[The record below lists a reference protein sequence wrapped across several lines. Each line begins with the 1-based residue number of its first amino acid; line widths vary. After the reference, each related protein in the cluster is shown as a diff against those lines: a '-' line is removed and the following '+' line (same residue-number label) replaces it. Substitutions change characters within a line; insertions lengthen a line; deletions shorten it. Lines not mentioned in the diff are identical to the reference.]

1 MEKNIEKSPLIP
13 YLILRLL
20 IKGEDFY
27 EFTDDIDEVYKHL
40 ADDGPKWKARAWYWF
55 RVLESIPSIIMDNIH
70 WRLIM
75 IKNYLKIALRNL
87 QKHKGY
93 SFLNIVGFSIGMACC
108 LLILIYVRHELSY
121 DKYHQD
127 GERIYRIAQDIRTK
141 SANRVFAC
149 VSPMVAPTLKADYP
163 QVEYVTRVIPARS
176 RLVKLEGTFFYE
188 DRFMY
193 ADQELLDVLTFQFI
207 QGNPREA
214 LTRPNTLLISQRMA
228 HKYFGNVE
236 PLGKTLEINQQQYEI
251 TGVVADSPENTHIK
265 YDFIASL
272 RTLKDW
278 DEMSNWYSTMF
289 FTYLKIKPN
298 VNVEEFSFQISR
310 LADKYVGEQLDNWGT
325 VHHYFLQPLSSIHL
339 HSHISYDIEPPGNPV
354 YITIFSFVGLF
365 ILLIACLNFM
375 NLSTA
380 RAANRAKEV
389 GLRKVVG
396 AQKPQLISQFLGES
410 LLIAFLS
417 LGLAMVMAR
426 LTVPFLNKL
435 TGINLVFDTLLNPV
449 VLLSLIGGA
458 FLVGLAAG
466 LYPAFVLS
474 AFRPAV
480 TLKGTLRTSSRGL
493 SMRTILVVVQF
504 AISVVLIIG
513 TLTMYKQFN
522 FMKSQYLGFE
532 KEQKLI
538 LPLRGGIDIQE
549 NFETVKD
556 MFSKHPSIAGVTVS
570 STVPGRG
577 VSNFGIKLVGEDD
590 SKNQS
595 MYHMYFDDD
604 FIPDYGI
611 EMVAGRAFQKKMK
624 TDFMG
629 AFLINEAAVKAFGW
643 SNPEEA
649 LRKRLLTGYGG
660 RTNPIIGVTKDFH
673 YRGLQDQ
680 VEPLVMEFLPWSFRY
695 ITLSIDI
702 SELEE
707 TLAFVESQWKAVF
720 PGYPIER
727 FFLDTDFDR
736 QYRADEQV
744 GSVFGIFTLLGLV
757 IACLGLLGLASFT
770 AESRT
775 KEIGIRKVLGASVGG
790 IVLMLS
796 RQFTK
801 WVLLASCIA
810 WPVAYF
816 IMFRWLKNFAYRTS
830 IGIWPFVLSG
840 AFAFLIAF
848 LTVSYQSLK
857 AAITN
862 PVKSLR
868 YE

>member
-1 MEKNIEKSPLIP
+1 
-13 YLILRLL
+13 
-20 IKGEDFY
+20 
-27 EFTDDIDEVYKHL
+27 
-40 ADDGPKWKARAWYWF
+40 
-55 RVLESIPSIIMDNIH
+55 
-70 WRLIM
+70 
-75 IKNYLKIALRNL
+75 
-87 QKHKGY
+87 
-93 SFLNIVGFSIGMACC
+93 
-108 LLILIYVRHELSY
+108 
-121 DKYHQD
+121 
-127 GERIYRIAQDIRTK
+127 
-141 SANRVFAC
+141 
-149 VSPMVAPTLKADYP
+149 
-163 QVEYVTRVIPARS
+163 
-176 RLVKLEGTFFYE
+176 
-188 DRFMY
+188 
-193 ADQELLDVLTFQFI
+193 
-207 QGNPREA
+207 
-214 LTRPNTLLISQRMA
+214 
-228 HKYFGNVE
+228 
-236 PLGKTLEINQQQYEI
+236 
-251 TGVVADSPENTHIK
+251 
-265 YDFIASL
+265 
-272 RTLKDW
+272 
-278 DEMSNWYSTMF
+278 
-289 FTYLKIKPN
+289 
-298 VNVEEFSFQISR
+298 
-310 LADKYVGEQLDNWGT
+310 
-325 VHHYFLQPLSSIHL
+325 
-339 HSHISYDIEPPGNPV
+339 
-354 YITIFSFVGLF
+354 
-365 ILLIACLNFM
+365 
-375 NLSTA
+375 
-380 RAANRAKEV
+380 
-389 GLRKVVG
+389 
-396 AQKPQLISQFLGES
+396 
-410 LLIAFLS
+410 
-417 LGLAMVMAR
+417 MVMAR
-426 LTVPFLNKL
+426 LTVPFLNRL
-435 TGINLVFDTLLNPV
+435 TGISLVFDTLLNPF

-480 TLKGTLRTSSRGL
+480 TLKGNLRTGSRGL
-493 SMRTILVVVQF
+493 SLRTILVVVQF

-532 KEQKLI
+532 KVQKLI

-611 EMVAGRAFQKKMK
+611 EIVAGRAFQKEMK

-649 LRKRLLTGYGG
+649 LGKRLLTGYGG

-695 ITLSIDI
+695 FTLSIDI
-702 SELEE
+702 SDLEE
-707 TLAFVESQWKAVF
+707 TLAFVESQWKAIF
-720 PGYPIER
+720 PGYPLEH
-727 FFLDTDFDR
+727 FFLDTDFDQ

-840 AFAFLIAF
+840 AFALLIAF

-857 AAITN
+857 AAFTN